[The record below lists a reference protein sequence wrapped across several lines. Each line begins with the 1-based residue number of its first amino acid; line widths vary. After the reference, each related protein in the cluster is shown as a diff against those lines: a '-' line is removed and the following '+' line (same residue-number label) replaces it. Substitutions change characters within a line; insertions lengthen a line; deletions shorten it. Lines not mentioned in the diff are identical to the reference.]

1 MGMPTGL
8 AGLALAG
15 LTIPGALTQH
25 AGVIINTHG
34 LLNGAIVN
42 SPAII
47 SPTGANP
54 GLISERSSSS
64 NYSNDAD
71 EISKILQQS
80 CTQKQQNGS
89 AEGERERDR
98 ERSERKKHGSNSRNA
113 TTASDTGDDEKVAT
127 TTTTSS
133 TSSSSSSGRKRRPIS
148 KQSSSELLEIMP
160 DDDHRDR
167 DRDKDNSNATETSS
181 TASGSS
187 RRQSPRMAGSGT
199 GKSSSQDRLS
209 GSKGGDEDK
218 ESSNN
223 IKSWSSR
230 RGKTTTTSNH
240 SSREKNHNKTKANFS
255 EDEDEDSVSATGDND
270 AGVPVTD
277 VWLVG
282 SDENGPLAVDGIRE
296 SNFAARTVIFHDVRR
311 PGRCYS
317 QLLGHLEL
325 IRGDF
330 ETQFAFVQMCI
341 AEAMRFHRKKMAT
354 TIQEWWDQR
363 IDRITRG
370 GGGSN
375 NNGSGVMCEAAT
387 EPAVLKVV
395 KVETTSTG
403 GGGKGSGRQ
412 KSNVKLR
419 SGTGATVPASK
430 C

>member
-1 MGMPTGL
+1 MPTGL

-98 ERSERKKHGSNSRNA
+98 ERGERKKHGSNSRNA

-167 DRDKDNSNATETSS
+167 DKDNSNATETAS

-187 RRQSPRMAGSGT
+187 RRQSPRMASSGT

-370 GGGSN
+370 GGGGSN

-403 GGGKGSGRQ
+403 GGGGGKGSGRQ